1 MPEVKDELIQVDD
14 VLVTDSEG
22 NHFIPYNVSIRL
34 VNGRVLKGVAKVEY
48 AHMVIADI
56 AILETRGRTVIRFPS
71 TRFEDKKTGEQRTAT
86 VAFPAQID
94 VSKAF
99 NQGIM
104 KAYKEQC
111 SLEYLKRVAESAKK
125 D

>member
-1 MPEVKDELIQVDD
+1 MPEVKENLISVDD
-14 VLVTDSEG
+14 VLVTDEDG
-22 NHFIPYNVSIRL
+22 NHYIPYKVNIRL
-34 VNGRVLKGVAKVEY
+34 VNGRVLKGIARIEY

-56 AILETRGRTVIRFPS
+56 AIIEKRGRTLIKFPS
-71 TRFEDKKTGEQRTAT
+71 TTFTDKKTGDERTAT

-99 NQGIM
+99 NQGIL

-111 SLEYLKRVAESAKK
+111 SLEYLRRIAETA
-125 D
+125 